1 MTRIKLTLPDKASAT
16 VEIPVR
22 ITDINYGNHLG
33 NDSMVSILHEA
44 RVQWLQSGGY
54 SELNA
59 AGAALI
65 LAALHVDFCR
75 ESFYGDRL
83 LVTLLI
89 GELSRSGFELYYQVE
104 SIRGEEKILVA
115 RARTDMV
122 FYDYA
127 TRKVMAMP
135 EAMRQWLSPA

>member
-1 MTRIKLTLPDKASAT
+1 MARIKLTLPDTLSAT

-44 RVQWLQSGGY
+44 RVQWLQSRGY

-75 ESFYGDRL
+75 EAFYGDKL
-83 LVTLLI
+83 LVTLMP

-104 SIRGEEKILVA
+104 SIRGEEKILIA
-115 RARTDMV
+115 KARTDMV
-122 FYDYA
+122 FFDY
-127 TRKVMAMP
+127 TNRKVIGMP
-135 EAMRQWLSPA
+135 EEVRQWLAPA